1 MSKGGGTSIPS
12 DYSIKVGGTGT
23 PLTIDSDLDNIRINN
38 IAPIN
43 VNSTLDVKSPIKTE
57 STSDSTSKSDATA
70 TVDLTIKPLDLK
82 IEPLKIDSNSTS
94 VIDLKPVA
102 LDSCS
107 TIKIAPLPPIRI
119 EQPYSQHFGF
129 TWMGMELFGFTTS
142 GQYDTLLNN
151 PARSGPCK
159 CQSQAEPHAPR
170 KSEAASPV
178 QSPQGGLRVR
188 VNGD

>member
-1 MSKGGGTSIPS
+1 MSKGGGSSIPS

-23 PLTIDSDLDNIRINN
+23 PLTIDSDLDNIQINN

-43 VNSTLDVKSPIKTE
+43 VNSTLDVKDPIKTE
-57 STSDSTSKSDATA
+57 STSKSDSTA

-82 IEPLKIDSNSTS
+82 IEPLQIDSNSNS

-102 LDSCS
+102 VDSCS

-151 PARSGPCK
+151 PAGPSPRK
-159 CQSQAEPHAPR
+159 CHSHEEPHASREPV
-170 KSEAASPV
+170 APAPV
-178 QSPQGGLRVR
+178 QPPPQGGLRVR
-188 VNGD
+188 VNGN

>member
-1 MSKGGGTSIPS
+1 MSKGGGSSIPS

-23 PLTIDSDLDNIRINN
+23 PLTVDADLDNIRINN
-38 IAPIN
+38 IAPLT
-43 VNSTLDVKSPIKTE
+43 VNSNLNVQNPIKTE
-57 STSDSTSKSDATA
+57 STSKSDATA
-70 TVDLTIKPLDLK
+70 KVDLTIQPLDLK
-82 IEPLKIDSNSTS
+82 IEPLKIDSNSNS

-151 PARSGPCK
+151 PGKSSPCK
-159 CQSQAEPHAPR
+159 CHSQEEPHASREPL
-170 KSEAASPV
+170 AS
-178 QSPQGGLRVR
+178 SPAPPQQGGLRVR
-188 VNGD
+188 VNGS

>member
-1 MSKGGGTSIPS
+1 MSKGGGSSIPS

-57 STSDSTSKSDATA
+57 STSDSTTKSDATA

-82 IEPLKIDSNSTS
+82 IEPLKIDSNSNS
-94 VIDLKPVA
+94 VIDLKPIAV
-102 LDSCS
+102 DSCS
-107 TIKIAPLPPIRI
+107 TIKIAPLPPMRI

-142 GQYDTLLNN
+142 GQYDTLVNN
-151 PARSGPCK
+151 QAKSGPCK
-159 CQSQAEPHAPR
+159 CHSQAERDAPGE
-170 KSEAASPV
+170 SAAASPV
-178 QSPQGGLRVR
+178 KPPQGGLRVR
-188 VNGD
+188 VNGN